1 MRIIGISENLD
12 QNRKRSRTAVMI
24 AEEEGLKRG
33 GESRPML
40 LSQKQNP
47 LDAKFYKDG
56 DSFNSGVF
64 DVWKKDTCK
73 NAESHEFIFDVKD
86 LNGNVHVKVID
97 NNGHVQWSIDLNEI
111 LISSC
116 VSVQIIQIY
125 HKPLSNQDIFKEL
138 QASTSGDRNESRFPT
153 HVLAFII

>member
-33 GESRPML
+33 GESCPML
-40 LSQKQNP
+40 LSQKQSP
-47 LDAKFYKDG
+47 LGVKFYKDG
-56 DSFNSGVF
+56 NSFNSGVF

-73 NAESHEFIFDVKD
+73 NAESHEFTFDVKD

-111 LISSC
+111 LCINSG

-125 HKPLSNQDIFKEL
+125 YKPM
-138 QASTSGDRNESRFPT
+138 P
-153 HVLAFII
+153 LATRTFLKNYKH